1 MGTLMAVSSLPR
13 VLISPFAGVLVDRT
27 DRKWMIVLT
36 DAVRGVAITGI
47 ALAAFA
53 GALEVW
59 MVFAAGV
66 LLGVMGAFFF
76 PAVGSAIPDLVPSSG
91 LVRANA
97 AYSMAETGSSIVGNS
112 AGGFLFQLLGAPV
125 LFLVNGLSFLFS
137 AASELFIRIPRIIH
151 RHAEFRFWADL
162 KQGMRFVWQYRGIRY
177 TMLIAAGLNFFGII
191 GAVLFLPLFERTAHL
206 GPGLYGVEMAAVTGG
221 MLLGYLLASVVNIP
235 YPRRFLV
242 FYAGGVASVLAVIGI
257 PALLWFPAMRVFG
270 FVFGLLNAVI
280 NSLLRAVL
288 QTATPG
294 DLRGKVFGL
303 MSTMTGGLMPFAM
316 ALAGVLAE
324 FIPLRPLIAGSF
336 VVMLFGFILVG
347 FSRPTR
353 HLLNYNPE
361 TTSLDA
367 IR

>member
-13 VLISPFAGVLVDRT
+13 VLVSPFAGVIVDRT

-36 DAVRGVAITGI
+36 DAVRGVAIAGI

-76 PAVGSAIPDLVPSSG
+76 PAVGSAIPDIVPSSG

-125 LFLVNGLSFLFS
+125 LFLVNGVSYLFS
-137 AASELFIRIPRIIH
+137 AASELFIRVPRVVH

-162 KQGMRFVWQYRGIRY
+162 KQGTSFVWQYQGIRY
-177 TMLIAAGLNFFGII
+177 TTLIAAGLNFFGVM
-191 GAVLFLPLFERTAHL
+191 GAVLLLPLFERTAHL
-206 GPGLYGVEMAAVTGG
+206 GPGLYGVEMGAVTGG
-221 MLLGYLLASVVNIP
+221 MLLGFLLASVVDIP
-235 YPRRFLV
+235 CQRRVLV
-242 FYAGGVASVLAVIGI
+242 FYAGGVVSVLAVIGI
-257 PALLWFPAMRVFG
+257 PVFLWFPAMLAFGLIFG
-270 FVFGLLNAVI
+270 FLNAVV

-303 MSTMTGGLMPFAM
+303 LGTIAGGLTPFAM

-324 FIPLRPLIAGSF
+324 FIPLRPLIAGAF
-336 VVMLFGFILVG
+336 VVMLIGFILVG

-353 HLLNYNPE
+353 HLLNYDPE